1 MMADSTPISRDEFN
15 NGRQDVRDNYLDL
28 KADILKGFEGINDR
42 LDLLN
47 GKTSNHADRITALES
62 KSGRFDVATLLSIVS
77 VVFAGIAAW
86 FAGKP

>member
-1 MMADSTPISRDEFN
+1 MSDSISRDEFN

-47 GKTSNHADRITALES
+47 GKTAEHGNRLTALES
-62 KSGRFDVATLLSIVS
+62 KAGRFDSATLLSVIS
-77 VVFAGIAAW
+77 LVFAGIAAW
-86 FAGKP
+86 FAGKT